1 MRIKN
6 NKGERLIVCFSDKE
20 KGKSPLTLEGPTD
33 VELKKINEKGF
44 GIFETAN
51 SFFATPEQLRELAIK
66 KNKKIVTKRNKE
78 FLLCLNEVFADMDV
92 CNEKDGLIEE
102 EREKR
107 KIQLKEAIENYC
119 PASTYVITKNGLQP
133 RWWIEEPNID
143 EATQQKYVGVTNGI
157 IEWSK
162 QHGSKG
168 DPVKDVT
175 RVLRKPG
182 YYHHKSEP
190 YLVTEEGGNGK
201 IYTLDELR
209 EYFWHESVIKKDSI
223 KDEIYDPINSLD
235 VRQVVIDVWKEK
247 GHIASFDKEDR
258 LIIDGVVTATFKGR
272 LGGNFIATTSGDYPA
287 KGNAIT
293 YVAETLGI
301 DNKQAFRWMRERYN
315 LKNNKNPTKVPI
327 ESIEEILNQIP
338 RDISKVKIIETLEP
352 IFKKLITLEKITAE
366 NFILYTIKD
375 FFRLTKED
383 AKKYVTHLNI
393 LRKKTMQLKNEEKR
407 KKEKLQLI
415 LDRDIDSREAY
426 EAILEIGIIDEQT
439 FKIITAVIISSKLR
453 LNPPLWLFLIGVPSS
468 FKTEFVGLFGAT
480 DEVYTLDTLSEN
492 AFSSGY
498 VPMDGSEP
506 QDLLPLLDNKAFII
520 KDLNTLFS
528 MNEEMV
534 KKILGD
540 LTSIFD
546 GKFEKFTAT
555 RGLVE
560 YNSLFSMIGCITPSI
575 LIKHYN
581 YAVQLGPRFLFIRVP
596 ELDKEEMNKSLD
608 KFWNEK
614 DRKNKI
620 IKTRQIVSSYCA
632 QQIAKIQRHE
642 NKAETHEIKTK
653 INNIALFMCR
663 ARGVA
668 ISNKA
673 TFINESD
680 KKIEYLEIKDQQIEQ
695 PWRILNQLKSLLRIL
710 SFINN
715 KDTVGEEELQ
725 IIKSVILST
734 MPVDRAEVLGVL
746 TKKCGLSCKELAK
759 EIKKSTKTIQR
770 TIKELEAVGIVDC
783 YKDSNYNIAGKAPW
797 LYYIK
802 EEFATVLNA
811 PIPTPECVSQ
821 SKSNTPDVVISNDED
836 DDWEF

>member
-1 MRIKN
+1 M
-6 NKGERLIVCFSDKE
+6 
-20 KGKSPLTLEGPTD
+20 
-33 VELKKINEKGF
+33 
-44 GIFETAN
+44 
-51 SFFATPEQLRELAIK
+51 
-66 KNKKIVTKRNKE
+66 
-78 FLLCLNEVFADMDV
+78 
-92 CNEKDGLIEE
+92 
-102 EREKR
+102 
-107 KIQLKEAIENYC
+107 
-119 PASTYVITKNGLQP
+119 
-133 RWWIEEPNID
+133 
-143 EATQQKYVGVTNGI
+143 
-157 IEWSK
+157 
-162 QHGSKG
+162 
-168 DPVKDVT
+168 
-175 RVLRKPG
+175 
-182 YYHHKSEP
+182 
-190 YLVTEEGGNGK
+190 
-201 IYTLDELR
+201 
-209 EYFWHESVIKKDSI
+209 
-223 KDEIYDPINSLD
+223 
-235 VRQVVIDVWKEK
+235 
-247 GHIASFDKEDR
+247 
-258 LIIDGVVTATFKGR
+258 
-272 LGGNFIATTSGDYPA
+272 
-287 KGNAIT
+287 
-293 YVAETLGI
+293 
-301 DNKQAFRWMRERYN
+301 
-315 LKNNKNPTKVPI
+315 
-327 ESIEEILNQIP
+327 
-338 RDISKVKIIETLEP
+338 
-352 IFKKLITLEKITAE
+352 
-366 NFILYTIKD
+366 
-375 FFRLTKED
+375 
-383 AKKYVTHLNI
+383 
-393 LRKKTMQLKNEEKR
+393 
-407 KKEKLQLI
+407 
-415 LDRDIDSREAY
+415 
-426 EAILEIGIIDEQT
+426 EIGIIDEQT